1 MAVLDRWYEAQ
12 GAYTSGFFD
21 PPAGPRVSRSRRA
34 GEESRLPA
42 AAALRVVLIVGVV
55 IALAGWRVQGTA
67 QWHDLTRP
75 FRGTP
80 PAATAYQPLPKPP
93 VGQGGYAFLKTQ
105 RESADPVTYD
115 PCTVIHVA
123 VNHRGAPTDGDLM
136 ATEAVAQV
144 VRATGLHLVVDAG
157 DSSLPLVPDWT
168 SSPGAL
174 DQTPPRILVGWATS
188 DEVAGLAGKVAGLG
202 GSSASAS
209 PLTGRWSWSTGQVAL
224 DTDYFATLNARGLEG
239 HASGRAVIMHELG
252 HVVGLA
258 HVDDAHQLMAAENLG
273 QVSFGDGDLR
283 GLYQLG
289 QGRCERG
296 SLDDPW
302 DPAAA

>member
-1 MAVLDRWYEAQ
+1 M
-12 GAYTSGFFD
+12 
-21 PPAGPRVSRSRRA
+21 
-34 GEESRLPA
+34 
-42 AAALRVVLIVGVV
+42 VG
-55 IALAGWRVQGTA
+55 
-67 QWHDLTRP
+67 
-75 FRGTP
+75 
-80 PAATAYQPLPKPP
+80 
-93 VGQGGYAFLKTQ
+93 
-105 RESADPVTYD
+105 
-115 PCTVIHVA
+115 
-123 VNHRGAPTDGDLM
+123 
-136 ATEAVAQV
+136 EAVSEVA
-144 VRATGLHLVVDAG
+144 RATGLHLVVDAS
-157 DSSLPLVPDWT
+157 DSSRPLVQDWT
-168 SSPGAL
+168 SSSGGL
-174 DQTPPRILVGWATS
+174 DPTPQSILVGWATP
-188 DEVAGLAGKVAGLG
+188 DEVPGLAGRVAGLG

-224 DTDYFATLNARGLEG
+224 DADYFATLNARDVEG

-273 QVSFGDGDLR
+273 LVSFGDGDLR

>member
-12 GAYTSGFFD
+12 GASTPGFLD
-21 PPAGPRVSRSRRA
+21 PPAASRVSRSRRA
-34 GEESRLPA
+34 GKEFRLPA
-42 AAALRVVLIVGVV
+42 AMVLRAVLIVGVV

-67 QWHDLTRP
+67 QWHDLTRL

-80 PAATAYQPLPKPP
+80 PAVTAYQPPPKPP
-93 VGQGGYAFLKTQ
+93 AGQGGYAFLKTQ

-123 VNHRGAPTDGDLM
+123 VNHRGAPPDGDRLVS
-136 ATEAVAQV
+136 EAVSEVA
-144 VRATGLHLVVDAG
+144 RATGLHLVVDAG
-157 DSSLPLVPDWT
+157 DSSRPLVADWT
-168 SSPGAL
+168 SSPGVL
-174 DQTPPRILVGWATS
+174 DPTPQRILVGWATPA
-188 DEVAGLAGKVAGLG
+188 EVPGLAGRVAGLG

-224 DTDYFATLNARGLEG
+224 DADYFATLNARGVQG

-252 HVVGLA
+252 HVVGLD

-273 QVSFGDGDLR
+273 LVSFGDGDLR